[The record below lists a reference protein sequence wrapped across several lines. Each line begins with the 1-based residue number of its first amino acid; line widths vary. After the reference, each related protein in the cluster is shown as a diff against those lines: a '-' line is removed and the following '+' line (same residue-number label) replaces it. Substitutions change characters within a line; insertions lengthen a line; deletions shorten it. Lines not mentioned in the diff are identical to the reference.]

1 MFAFVAYRG
10 SFRWMG
16 IFPIQ
21 DILFFFF
28 LIKVKAEAKTKLQ
41 GKGSLAFMNVSAIIC
56 LILYFKNIFILF

>member
-1 MFAFVAYRG
+1 
-10 SFRWMG
+10 MG

>member
-1 MFAFVAYRG
+1 MDGYFSHPRYT
-10 SFRWMG
+10 
-16 IFPIQ
+16 
-21 DILFFFF
+21 FFFF